1 MTKRIDTFCPSCVAF
16 WKMAH
21 DLDESARDSSV
32 YTDSSLFLAGWKE
45 NGLVRCDSCSPFAQ
59 FLDNQPKPS
68 TS

>member
-1 MTKRIDTFCPSCVAF
+1 MSKRIDTFCPSCVAF

-32 YTDSSLFLAGWKE
+32 YTDSSLFLARWKE
-45 NGLVRCDSCSPFAQ
+45 MDKSCGRCSRIEATLS
-59 FLDNQPKPS
+59 DNQPNPS